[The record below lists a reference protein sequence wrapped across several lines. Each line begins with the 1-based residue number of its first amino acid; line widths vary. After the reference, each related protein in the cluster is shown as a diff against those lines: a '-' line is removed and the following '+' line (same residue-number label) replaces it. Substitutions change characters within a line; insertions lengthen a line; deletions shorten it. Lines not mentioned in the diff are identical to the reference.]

1 MSDVVTCPR
10 KTCQKPVLVSER
22 TVNLGSC
29 GMCGYSFCILCL
41 RAYHGV
47 DECKFKSVDKK
58 RIIEEWNAADENGR
72 VQMAKRFGGLKNLE
86 NIINAMLNDGW
97 MEGNSKPCPRCRVRI
112 EKNDG
117 CNKMQCTKCDA
128 MFCWLCER
136 ILDKNNP
143 YAHFN
148 EEGRGNCVNR
158 LFEGIAASDSDD
170 EDFVEWANVIG
181 YEADSDTDSEVHF
194 EHEDNEESE

>member
-1 MSDVVTCPR
+1 
-10 KTCQKPVLVSER
+10 
-22 TVNLGSC
+22 
-29 GMCGYSFCILCL
+29 MCGYSFCILCL

-72 VQMAKRFGGLKNLE
+72 VQMAKRFGGLKNL
-86 NIINAMLNDGW
+86 
-97 MEGNSKPCPRCRVRI
+97 

-170 EDFVEWANVIG
+170 DDFVEWANVIG
-181 YEADSDTDSEVHF
+181 VVAEIILYCCPCTCSRWRFLSSKNMKGYKVPDSREGDAAMAQFKEQLLAQKRKEEYESFLRQQMDF
-194 EHEDNEESE
+194 EEARRQREKLSG